1 MKTIAQQ
8 LIQFYGQLKAPPV
21 PKDIQ
26 VLHPQPD
33 HRVMETVKK
42 FFQKFY
48 HDNNPRRLMLGIN
61 PGRFGAGIAGVNFT
75 APKQM
80 RENCGIDH
88 PWGNGTELSAEF
100 IYEMITAYGGPASF
114 YGTHFI
120 GAVSPLGYLKAG
132 KNINYYDDKLLQQ
145 AVVPFIVNTLQQ
157 QVNIGF
163 DRTICFCIGGEKNY
177 RFLSALNEK
186 HKFFQQIIPLAHP
199 RFIMQY
205 RRKKKEEYIADW
217 LRALNMNPA

>member
-8 LIQFYGQLKAPPV
+8 LIQFYGQLEAPAV

-26 VLHPQPD
+26 VLHPQPG
-33 HRVMETVKK
+33 HQVMETVKK
-42 FFQKFY
+42 FFEKFY
-48 HDNNPRRLMLGIN
+48 NDNNPRRLMLGIN
-61 PGRFGAGIAGVNFT
+61 PGRFGAGITGVNFT
-75 APKQM
+75 APKQL

-120 GAVSPLGYLKAG
+120 GAVSPLGYIKAG

-145 AVVPFIVNTLQQ
+145 AVAPFIVDTLQQ

-205 RRKKKEEYIADW
+205 RRKRKKEFIEEW
-217 LRALNMNPA
+217 LSALK

>member
-8 LIQFYGQLKAPPV
+8 LIQFYGQLEAPAV
-21 PKDIQ
+21 PNDIQ
-26 VLHPQPD
+26 VLHPQPG
-33 HRVMETVKK
+33 HQVMETVKK
-42 FFQKFY
+42 FFEKFY
-48 HDNNPRRLMLGIN
+48 NDNNPRRLMLGIN
-61 PGRFGAGIAGVNFT
+61 PGRFGAGITGVNFT
-75 APKQM
+75 APKQL

-120 GAVSPLGYLKAG
+120 GAVSPLGYIKAG
-132 KNINYYDDKLLQQ
+132 KNINYYDDKHLQQ
-145 AVVPFIVNTLQQ
+145 AVAPFIVDTLQQ

-205 RRKKKEEYIADW
+205 RRKRKKEFIEEW
-217 LRALNMNPA
+217 LSALK

>member
-1 MKTIAQQ
+1 
-8 LIQFYGQLKAPPV
+8 
-21 PKDIQ
+21 
-26 VLHPQPD
+26 
-33 HRVMETVKK
+33 
-42 FFQKFY
+42 
-48 HDNNPRRLMLGIN
+48 MLCIN
-61 PGRFGAGIAGVNFT
+61 PGRFGAGITGVNFT

-80 RENCGIDH
+80 RQNCGIDH

-120 GAVSPLGYLKAG
+120 GAVSPLGYIKAG

-145 AVVPFIVNTLQQ
+145 AVAPFIVDTLQQ

-163 DRTICFCIGGEKNY
+163 DRTICFCIGGEKNFN
-177 RFLSALNEK
+177 FLSALNEK
-186 HKFFQQIIPLAHP
+186 HHWFDKIIPVAHP

-205 RRKKKEEYIADW
+205 KRKQKDHFIQEYLA
-217 LRALNMNPA
+217 ALNN